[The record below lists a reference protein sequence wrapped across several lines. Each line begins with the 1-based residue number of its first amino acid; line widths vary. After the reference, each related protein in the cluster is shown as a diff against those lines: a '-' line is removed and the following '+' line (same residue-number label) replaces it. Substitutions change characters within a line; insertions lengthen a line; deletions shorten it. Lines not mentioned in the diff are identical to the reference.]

1 MTNGRR
7 LRAERKSFADAEA
20 AESRRR
26 RDTKR
31 TSGLV
36 QQVFKT
42 KHTGTE
48 GYNGDVPLVTP
59 LCLPAARLG
68 TSPCSCS
75 RPHLLFSSGGIAH
88 GEVSLW
94 LGQVC

>member
-7 LRAERKSFADAEA
+7 LREGRKSAADAEA

-48 GYNGDVPLVTP
+48 GYNGDVTFALNDPWR
-59 LCLPAARLG
+59 CLRG
-68 TSPCSCS
+68 
-75 RPHLLFSSGGIAH
+75 SSKDWQRA
-88 GEVSLW
+88 
-94 LGQVC
+94 